1 MTGAEKCKNGK
12 VDWIEIWKDLPIASS
27 VTVECVKLEHV
38 LCRARMPALELMLS
52 RGVPCPPVFKLTM
65 SIGVLAQVCPEVNKH
80 QSASSVIV

>member
-1 MTGAEKCKNGK
+1 MIKC
-12 VDWIEIWKDLPIASS
+12 VHSVVMRAVLPIASS

-38 LCRARMPALELMLS
+38 LCRARMPALELKLS

-80 QSASSVIV
+80 QSASSVIG